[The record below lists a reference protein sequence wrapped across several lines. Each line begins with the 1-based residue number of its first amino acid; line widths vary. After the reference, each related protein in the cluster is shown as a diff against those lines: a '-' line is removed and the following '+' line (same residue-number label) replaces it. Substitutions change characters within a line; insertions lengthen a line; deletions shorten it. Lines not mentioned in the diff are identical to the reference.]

1 MSKAE
6 RMIQVAEQ
14 MLAQLPIYIQPM
26 AKPYLQQL
34 ASSDNREEVAEGLV
48 LKVKEVLAFIEGGEA
63 DGETGND
70 CTA

>member
-6 RMIQVAEQ
+6 RVIQVAEG
-14 MLAQLPIYIQPM
+14 MLDQLPLFIQPM
-26 AKPYLQQL
+26 ARPYLQQL
-34 ASSDNREEVAEGLV
+34 ANSDNREEVAEGLV
-48 LKVKEVLAFIEGGEA
+48 LKVKEVLAFIEGGGD